1 MDAFFGSLLEEV
13 PIGGWVNKLYTTEIT
28 TTKLNA
34 FLPGILGYYGDVPVA
49 VHFSIQQLGN
59 FTVTEANPQMGG
71 VSTLTLEFWAQTSLT
86 T

>member
-34 FLPGILGYYGDVPVA
+34 FLPGI
-49 VHFSIQQLGN
+49 
-59 FTVTEANPQMGG
+59 
-71 VSTLTLEFWAQTSLT
+71 
-86 T
+86 